1 VSVVTS
7 LYFNTVPSRLTAGT
21 RFVPLWRIMRGD
33 RVSPGALFISVLFLM
48 DRLPVMS
55 MRDPSS
61 PSVKTWQFS
70 RTRLVNSEVLA
81 EMTAT
86 LVTSV
91 AAIKQ
96 SLAKT
101 FALMTSESCAM
112 LRAEKI
118 VCEIIL
124 QLLISRF
131 VSYTRPATVKPFS
144 VTF

>member
-1 VSVVTS
+1 
-7 LYFNTVPSRLTAGT
+7 
-21 RFVPLWRIMRGD
+21 
-33 RVSPGALFISVLFLM
+33 M

-81 EMTAT
+81 EITAT

-101 FALMTSESCAM
+101 FALMTSESWAM